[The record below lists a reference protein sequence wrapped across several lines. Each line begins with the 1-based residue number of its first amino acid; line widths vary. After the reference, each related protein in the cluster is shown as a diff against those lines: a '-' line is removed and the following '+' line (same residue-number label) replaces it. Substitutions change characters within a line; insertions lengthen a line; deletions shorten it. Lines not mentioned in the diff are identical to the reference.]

1 MNKTHIRKKLLKQ
14 FLNWFWLRPESAILL
29 SLRGAAYHETFKY
42 FANDSLDVSCGDG
55 VFSFIACGGEISK
68 ANDMYQSLD
77 LSGGSKGKQGTVM
90 SVDRKSD
97 RVKIEG
103 INMVKKHVKPGP
115 ANPQGGIESVE
126 ASIHISNVMVVDAAG
141 NATRVGRRRGD
152 DGKLVRYSKKTN
164 EELK

>member
-1 MNKTHIRKKLLKQ
+1 MFHLPLRYFNSKTMFKRVKVKK
-14 FLNWFWLRPESAILL
+14 
-29 SLRGAAYHETFKY
+29 
-42 FANDSLDVSCGDG
+42 GDT
-55 VFSFIACGGEISK
+55 VKVI
-68 ANDMYQSLD
+68 
-77 LSGGSKGKQGTVM
+77 SGGSKGKQGTVM
-90 SVDRKSD
+90 SVDRKTD